1 MQSDILDVLAAKH
14 AEADDL
20 FDRLADAPA
29 SRRIELFYELID
41 NLAMQACV
49 EEKLIFPR
57 VADFG
62 IAKMLDESVKAHAG
76 IKQSMTDM
84 LALDPRIDGEEFDAL
99 LYLLRRQVAGHVEGD
114 EERVLF
120 PALRQLL
127 ADDTRASLG
136 SEALAM
142 LEPVALA
149 A

>member
-1 MQSDILDVLAAKH
+1 MQSDILDVLSAKH
-14 AEADDL
+14 AEADEL

-29 SRRIELFYELID
+29 SRRVELFFELMD
-41 NLAMQACV
+41 NLAIQSCI
-49 EEKLIFPR
+49 EEKLIFPK
-57 VADFG
+57 VADYG
-62 IAKMLDESVKAHAG
+62 ITKMLDDSMRAHAA
-76 IKQSMTDM
+76 IKSSMTDM

-99 LYLLRRQVAGHVEGD
+99 LYLLRLQVAGHVADD

-127 ADDTRASLG
+127 SDETRAELAR
-136 SEALAM
+136 EAREM